1 MKLLLAAL
9 SSLLLL
15 PAGAA
20 HAKGMPQIDF
30 ANPLTTSQ
38 VVWGALIFI
47 VLYVLLSRWALPE
60 VGSVLQ
66 ERASTIATDLDAARG
81 AKEQADKAVEELTRA
96 TREAHAA
103 AQAEIAQ
110 AVAAAKAIADAQA
123 AEINA
128 RLDAQIAA
136 AEQRIAQAR
145 SAALGALEQ
154 VAVDTANVVVARL
167 IGSPI
172 DHHAVPA
179 AVAAVLAARAA

>member
-9 SSLLLL
+9 LLLL
-15 PAGAA
+15 LVGAA

-47 VLYVLLSRWALPE
+47 VLYLLLSRWALPQ

-66 ERASTIATDLDAARG
+66 DRAARIASDLDAARS
-81 AKEQADKAVEELTRA
+81 AKEQADEAVAQLTRA
-96 TREAHAA
+96 THEAHAG

-110 AVAAAKAIADAQA
+110 AVAAAKTAADAQA

-136 AEQRIAQAR
+136 AEQRIAEAR
-145 SAALGALEQ
+145 AAAFAALEQ
-154 VAVDTANVVVARL
+154 VAVETAGVVVSRL
-167 IGSPI
+167 TGRPI
-172 DHHAVPA
+172 QDGAVST
-179 AVAAVLAARAA
+179 AVAAAIAARAQ

>member
-1 MKLLLAAL
+1 MMKLLLAAL
-9 SSLLLL
+9 SPLLLL

-66 ERASTIATDLDAARG
+66 ERATAIATDLDAARG
-81 AKEQADKAVEELTRA
+81 AKEQADKAVDELTRA
-96 TREAHAA
+96 TREAHAG

-128 RLDAQIAA
+128 RL
-136 AEQRIAQAR
+136 
-145 SAALGALEQ
+145 
-154 VAVDTANVVVARL
+154 
-167 IGSPI
+167 
-172 DHHAVPA
+172 
-179 AVAAVLAARAA
+179 